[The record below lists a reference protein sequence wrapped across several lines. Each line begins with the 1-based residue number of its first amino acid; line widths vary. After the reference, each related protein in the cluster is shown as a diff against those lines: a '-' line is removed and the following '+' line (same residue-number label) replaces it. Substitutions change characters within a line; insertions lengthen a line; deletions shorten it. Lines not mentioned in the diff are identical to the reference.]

1 MHSGDSIKNKGTI
14 VAVCLSFNNY
24 KSKDGVGAQVIR
36 IIDVYSL
43 SKHFKMGFVNS
54 PILQFD
60 SNPGD
65 NLNTP
70 EDKLNFLTDLND
82 FLNLEDFSCN
92 KSHQIR
98 QLNYFRVF
106 RLPGTLRA
114 YFIFKKFFS
123 YFLDHHELLVIN
135 DPYRLTLRYPSIRR
149 HFILATRNLNMKANN
164 DDIYR
169 IHVHIRR
176 GLISKDVLSNRF
188 IPTSWYLSVLLPI
201 QAVLDS
207 YKVNYEFTIH
217 TDVHK
222 GNIQW
227 SPSGVSAESMMYLQ
241 DGGNKM
247 DKDSNFTLDY
257 EDFNI
262 SLSDLKVKKI
272 ITELNPLESWK
283 LMQEADILVIGKSS
297 FSFIGALLNQSAQV
311 ISPVGFYLGPRDWTY
326 VADTG
331 ELPPKFLEL
340 LREKYN

>member
-1 MHSGDSIKNKGTI
+1 M
-14 VAVCLSFNNY
+14 AVCLSFNNH
-24 KSKDGVGAQVIR
+24 KSKDGIGAQVIR

-65 NLNTP
+65 NLNTS
-70 EDKLNFLTDLND
+70 EAKLNFLSELKN
-82 FLNLEDFSCN
+82 FLNLEEHSC
-92 KSHQIR
+92 KKTHRIR
-98 QLNYFRVF
+98 ELNYSRVF
-106 RLPGTLRA
+106 RLSGTLRA
-114 YFIFKKFFS
+114 YFILKKLFC
-123 YFLDHHELLVIN
+123 YFLNHHELLIIN
-135 DPYRLTLRYPSIRR
+135 DPYRLTLRYPSIRK
-149 HFILATRNLNMKANN
+149 HFIWATRNLTMNANN

-201 QAVLDS
+201 QAILDS

-222 GNIQW
+222 ENIQW
-227 SPSGVSAESMMYLQ
+227 SPAGVSAESMMYLQ

-311 ISPVGFYLGPRDWTY
+311 ISPIGFYSGPSDWTY
-326 VADTG
+326 VADKG
-331 ELPPKFLEL
+331 ELPRKFLQL